1 MDPNGRRVQADI
13 LHVGIVVLTNDFED
27 LFEETTIRPLS
38 EPAINGFPR
47 TKLDRLVSPGWAD
60 LELPEHGI

>member
-47 TKLDRLVSPGWAD
+47 TKLGRQVSPGWAD